1 MDSQELI
8 DIGEH
13 ARHRTER
20 RIGLTM
26 AIVAA
31 FLATATLLGHRLHTE
46 EVVLQTRAADGW
58 AYYQAKNSRYHMYA
72 ADAQLARL
80 HGPQGAALAAEWG
93 KKADEEQRQAEAI
106 RTENEHLDA
115 ETRTAAR
122 HATFFD
128 AAEICLEV
136 AIVLC
141 SIALLTGTL
150 AFWYVSF
157 LVTAVGV
164 GLGAGGL
171 FLR

>member
-1 MDSQELI
+1 
-8 DIGEH
+8 
-13 ARHRTER
+13 
-20 RIGLTM
+20 
-26 AIVAA
+26 V
-31 FLATATLLGHRLHTE
+31 
-46 EVVLQTRAADGW
+46 
-58 AYYQAKNSRYHMYA
+58 
-72 ADAQLARL
+72 
-80 HGPQGAALAAEWG
+80 
-93 KKADEEQRQAEAI
+93 AI

-171 FLR
+171 FPR